1 MLGAAI
7 HVGAPALGA
16 MGVVVCEADRDE
28 GVAPTGECLLPFVGA
43 PPSGRWVVVCEA
55 DRDEGGGPTKN
66 IIRPDQFLEMA
77 GFSVVGMSVALTRPC
92 IRY

>member
-28 GVAPTGECLLPFVGA
+28 GVAPTRGMFAFVGA

>member
-1 MLGAAI
+1 MR
-7 HVGAPALGA
+7 
-16 MGVVVCEADRDE
+16 E
-28 GVAPTGECLLPFVGA
+28 
-43 PPSGRWVVVCEA
+43 VVCEA